1 MRKDKKLIPKGLYCY
16 TFKNGKR
23 AVCPYWSTD
32 KVHTIY
38 QENGYC
44 EYLGKGD
51 WDLNEE
57 YNKEGGVKGWD
68 GKGNPLPP
76 ADAHELTMGLLWDM
90 CKECNIND
98 DENFE
103 RKKNEKGI

>member
-57 YNKEGGVKGWD
+57 
-68 GKGNPLPP
+68 
-76 ADAHELTMGLLWDM
+76 
-90 CKECNIND
+90 
-98 DENFE
+98 
-103 RKKNEKGI
+103 